1 MMRALLA
8 IALAACLSWSA
19 AAATRVWG
27 LYGWGPNGWSD
38 GVDQIAAQARTIPGV
53 EFVHTYDYRD
63 TQRVADEISASHG
76 ARIAI
81 YGYSCGG
88 NSAWIIGSAFAGV
101 RNINEVL
108 GMQPSIWCGGGTN
121 VTLPRNIGYAQNTF
135 SYGTFGLGA
144 QRWHG
149 ARRLY
154 EIERP
159 SRHANA
165 DNDPA
170 YQNDV
175 LSAIATLAG
184 ATRPCDPARHRCHSH
199 TLIIHRTPE
208 GESRFVVLHHGQRP

>member
-1 MMRALLA
+1 M
-8 IALAACLSWSA
+8 
-19 AAATRVWG
+19 AT
-27 LYGWGPNGWSD
+27 L
-38 GVDQIAAQARTIPGV
+38 
-53 EFVHTYDYRD
+53 E
-63 TQRVADEISASHG
+63 
-76 ARIAI
+76 
-81 YGYSCGG
+81 
-88 NSAWIIGSAFAGV
+88 
-101 RNINEVL
+101 
-108 GMQPSIWCGGGTN
+108 
-121 VTLPRNIGYAQNTF
+121 RNIGYAQNTF

-144 QRWHG
+144 QRWQG

-184 ATRPCDPARHRCHSH
+184 TCPPQAHRCHGH

-208 GESRFVVLHHGQRP
+208 GTLSGRLLHHGQP

>member
-1 MMRALLA
+1 MVLVVLF
-8 IALAACLSWSA
+8 ICSA
-19 AAATRVWG
+19 SSAQAGTRVWG

-38 GVDQIAAQARTIPGV
+38 GVDQIAAQARTIHGV
-53 EFVHTYDYRD
+53 EFVHTFDYRD
-63 TQRVADEISASHG
+63 TQRVADEISASRG
-76 ARIAI
+76 SRIAI
-81 YGYSCGG
+81 FGYSCGG
-88 NSAWIIGSAFAGV
+88 NSAWIIGNAFAGV
-101 RNINEVL
+101 RRNINEVL
-108 GMQPSIWCGGGTN
+108 AMQPSIWCGGGTLA
-121 VTLPRNIGYAQNTF
+121 TLERNIGYAQNTF

-144 QRWHG
+144 QRWQG

-175 LSAIATLAG
+175 LSAIAMLAG
-184 ATRPCDPARHRCHSH
+184 TCPPQAHRCHGH

-208 GESRFVVLHHGQRP
+208 GTLSGRLLHHGQP

>member
-1 MMRALLA
+1 MRFVLTIVLVCLA
-8 IALAACLSWSA
+8 WPALAG
-19 AAATRVWG
+19 TRVWG

-53 EFVHTYDYRD
+53 EFVHVFDYRD
-63 TQRVADEISASHG
+63 TQAVADQITASPRG
-76 ARIAI
+76 SKIAI
-81 YGYSCGG
+81 YGYSCGA
-88 NSAWIIGSAFAGV
+88 NSTWIIGNAFVGH
-101 RNINEVL
+101 RNIAEVL
-108 GMQPSIWCGGGTN
+108 GMQPSIWCGGGTLA
-121 VTLPRNIGYAQNTF
+121 TLAGNIGYGQNTF
-135 SYGTFGLGA
+135 SYGTLGFGS
-144 QRWHG
+144 QRWQG

-184 ATRPCDPARHRCHSH
+184 TTWCPPQAHRCHGH
-199 TLIIHRTPE
+199 TVIVHRPHE
-208 GESRFVVLHHGQRP
+208 GEGRVIVLHHGQRP